1 MKRVT
6 RQEILDYVTYE
17 EQRDRLRKKIMK
29 IKDLRRINV
38 GGVLSFLFENTDTV
52 RYQIQEMIR
61 VERIVK
67 ETDILHEIKTYNEL
81 LGNSG
86 ELGCTLLIEID
97 DSEERQEKLI
107 QWLDLP
113 NHLYLILEDGSRIRA
128 SFDERQIGDSRLSSV
143 QYIKFNTGGKTPV
156 AIGSDLSLLKA
167 ETTFTVEQQKALLED
182 LLLYKIIYRKE

>member
-6 RQEILDYVTYE
+6 RLEILDYVTYE
-17 EQRDRLRKKIMK
+17 EQRDKLRKKIMK

-67 ETDILHEIKTYNEL
+67 ETDILHEVKTYNEL

-113 NHLYLILEDGSRIRA
+113 NHLYLSLKDGSRIRA
-128 SFDERQIGDSRLSSV
+128 SYDERQIGDSRLSSV

-156 AIGSDLSLLKA
+156 AIGSDLPFLKVA
-167 ETTFTVEQQKALLED
+167 TALTAYQKKALSED
-182 LLLYKIIYRKE
+182 LF

>member
-1 MKRVT
+1 MENVKRE
-6 RQEILDYVTYE
+6 EILDYVTYE
-17 EQRDRLRKKIMK
+17 EKRSEIRSKIMK
-29 IKDLRRINV
+29 IKEPRRINV
-38 GGVLSFLFENTDTV
+38 GGILSFLFENKDTM

-107 QWLDLP
+107 KWLDLP
-113 NHLYLILEDGSRIRA
+113 NHLYLNLEDGSRVGA

-143 QYIKFNTGGKTPV
+143 QYIKFNTGGKTPF
-156 AIGSDLSLLKA
+156 AIGSDLPLFKA
-167 ETTFTVEQQKALLED
+167 ETTFTLEQQKALSED
-182 LLLYKIIYRKE
+182 LL

>member
-6 RQEILDYVTYE
+6 RMEILDYVTYE
-17 EQRDRLRKKIMK
+17 EQRDQFRKQIMK
-29 IKDLRRINV
+29 VKESRRINV

-81 LGNSG
+81 LGDSG

-97 DSEERQEKLI
+97 DPDEREEKLT

-113 NHLYLILEDGSRIRA
+113 RHLYLSLEDESRIRA
-128 SFDERQIGDSRLSSV
+128 SFDERQIGDTRLSSV
-143 QYIKFNTGGKTPV
+143 QYIKFNTEGKTPV
-156 AIGSDLSLLKA
+156 AIGSDLPLLKA
-167 ETTFTVEQQKALLED
+167 ETALTVDQKKALSED
-182 LLLYKIIYRKE
+182 LF

>member
-1 MKRVT
+1 MKQVT

-17 EQRDRLRKKIMK
+17 EQRDKIRKKIMK
-29 IKDLRRINV
+29 IKELRRINV

-61 VERIVK
+61 VEHIVK

-81 LGNSG
+81 LGYLG

-97 DSEERQEKLI
+97 DPDEREEKLT
-107 QWLDLP
+107 QWLELP
-113 NHLYLILEDGSRIRA
+113 KHLYLSLEDETRIMA
-128 SFDERQIGDSRLSSV
+128 SFDERQIGDARLSSV

-156 AIGSDLSLLKA
+156 AIGSDLPFFKA
-167 ETTFTVEQQKALLED
+167 ETALTADQKKALSED
-182 LLLYKIIYRKE
+182 LF

>member
-6 RQEILDYVTYE
+6 RQEILDYVTYA
-17 EQRDRLRKKIMK
+17 EQRDKLRKKIMK

-113 NHLYLILEDGSRIRA
+113 NHLYLSLEDGSRIRA
-128 SFDERQIGDSRLSSV
+128 RFDERQVGDSRLSSV
-143 QYIKFNTGGKTPV
+143 QYIKFDSGGKTPV
-156 AIGSDLSLLKA
+156 AIGSDLPLLKA
-167 ETTFTVEQQKALLED
+167 ETTFTLEQQKALSED
-182 LLLYKIIYRKE
+182 LL

>member
-17 EQRDRLRKKIMK
+17 EQRDKFRKKIMK
-29 IKDLRRINV
+29 IKELRRINV
-38 GGVLSFLFENTDTV
+38 AGVLSFLFENTDTV

-61 VERIVK
+61 VERMVK

-81 LGNSG
+81 LGDSG

-97 DSEERQEKLI
+97 DPDERDEKLH
-107 QWLDLP
+107 QWLELP
-113 NHLYLILEDGSRIRA
+113 KHLYLSLEDESRIRA
-128 SFDERQIGDSRLSSV
+128 SFDEKQIGDARLSSV

-156 AIGSDLSLLKA
+156 AIGLDLPLFKA
-167 ETTFTVEQQKALLED
+167 ETALTADQKKALSED
-182 LLLYKIIYRKE
+182 LF

>member
-1 MKRVT
+1 MKLVT

-17 EQRDRLRKKIMK
+17 EQRDKLRKKIMK

-113 NHLYLILEDGSRIRA
+113 NHLYLSLEDGSRIRA
-128 SFDERQIGDSRLSSV
+128 RFDERQVGDSRLSSV
-143 QYIKFNTGGKTPV
+143 QYIKFDSGGKTPV
-156 AIGSDLSLLKA
+156 AIGSDLPLLKA
-167 ETTFTVEQQKALLED
+167 ETTFTVDQQKALSED
-182 LLLYKIIYRKE
+182 LL

>member
-17 EQRDRLRKKIMK
+17 EQRDKFRKKIMK
-29 IKDLRRINV
+29 IKEQRRINV
-38 GGVLSFLFENTDTV
+38 AGVLSFLFENTDTV

-81 LGNSG
+81 LGDSG

-97 DSEERQEKLI
+97 DPDEREEKLT
-107 QWLDLP
+107 QWLELP
-113 NHLYLILEDGSRIRA
+113 KHLYLSLEDETRIMA
-128 SFDERQIGDSRLSSV
+128 SLDERQIGDARLSSV
-143 QYIKFNTGGKTPV
+143 QYIKFNTGGKTPI
-156 AIGSDLSLLKA
+156 AIGSDLPLLKV
-167 ETTFTVEQQKALLED
+167 ETTFTNDQKKALSED
-182 LLLYKIIYRKE
+182 LL

>member
-1 MKRVT
+1 MRRVT

-17 EQRDRLRKKIMK
+17 DQREKFREEILK
-29 IKDLRRINV
+29 IKELRRIDV
-38 GGVLSFLFENTDTV
+38 AGVLSFLFENTDTI

-67 ETDILHEIKTYNEL
+67 ETDIQHEINTYNEL

-97 DSEERQEKLI
+97 DPNERAEKLS

-113 NHLYLILEDGSRIRA
+113 KHLYLSLEDKSKIRA

-143 QYIKFNTGGKTPV
+143 QYLKFKTGNKMPV
-156 AIGSDLSLLKA
+156 AIGSDLPLFKA
-167 ETTFTVEQQKALLED
+167 ETVLTADQKKALSVD
-182 LLLYKIIYRKE
+182 LV

>member
-17 EQRDRLRKKIMK
+17 EQRDKLRKKIIK

-52 RYQIQEMIR
+52 RYQIQEMVR

-113 NHLYLILEDGSRIRA
+113 NHLYLSLEDGSRIRA
-128 SFDERQIGDSRLSSV
+128 RFDERQVGDSRLSSV
-143 QYIKFNTGGKTPV
+143 QYIKFDSGGKTPV
-156 AIGSDLSLLKA
+156 AIGSDLPLLKA
-167 ETTFTVEQQKALLED
+167 ETSFTLEQQKALSED
-182 LLLYKIIYRKE
+182 LL

>member
-1 MKRVT
+1 MKRVN

-17 EQRDRLRKKIMK
+17 EERDKLRKKIMK
-29 IKDLRRINV
+29 IKNLRRINV

-52 RYQIQEMIR
+52 RYQIQEMVR

-113 NHLYLILEDGSRIRA
+113 NYLYLSLEDGSRIRA
-128 SFDERQIGDSRLSSV
+128 SFDERQIGYARLSSV
-143 QYIKFNTGGKTPV
+143 QYIKFNTDGKVPA
-156 AIGSDLSLLKA
+156 AIGSDLPLL
-167 ETTFTVEQQKALLED
+167 ETETVLTTDQKAALSED
-182 LLLYKIIYRKE
+182 LI

>member
-17 EQRDRLRKKIMK
+17 EQRDEFRKKIMK
-29 IKDLRRINV
+29 IKELRRINV
-38 GGVLSFLFENTDTV
+38 AGALSFLFENTDTV

-61 VERIVK
+61 VERMVK

-81 LGNSG
+81 LGDSG

-97 DSEERQEKLI
+97 DPDERDEKLT
-107 QWLDLP
+107 QWLELP
-113 NHLYLILEDGSRIRA
+113 KHLYLSLEDESRIRA
-128 SFDERQIGDSRLSSV
+128 SFDERQIGDARLSSV

-156 AIGSDLSLLKA
+156 AIGSDLPFLKVA
-167 ETTFTVEQQKALLED
+167 TALTADQKKALSED
-182 LLLYKIIYRKE
+182 LL

>member
-17 EQRDRLRKKIMK
+17 EQRDKLRKKIMK

-38 GGVLSFLFENTDTV
+38 GGFLSFLFENTDTV

-67 ETDILHEIKTYNEL
+67 ETDILHEIKTYNEI

-113 NHLYLILEDGSRIRA
+113 NHLYLSLEDESRIRA
-128 SFDERQIGDSRLSSV
+128 SFDERQIGDTRLSSV

-156 AIGSDLSLLKA
+156 AIGSDLPLLKA
-167 ETTFTVEQQKALLED
+167 ETIFTADQKKALSED
-182 LLLYKIIYRKE
+182 LFQ

>member
-17 EQRDRLRKKIMK
+17 EQRDKIRKKIMK
-29 IKDLRRINV
+29 IKELRRINV
-38 GGVLSFLFENTDTV
+38 GGDLSFLFENTDTV

-81 LGNSG
+81 LGDSG

-97 DSEERQEKLI
+97 DPDVREEKLP
-107 QWLDLP
+107 QWLELP
-113 NHLYLILEDGSRIRA
+113 KHLYLSLDDETRIMA
-128 SFDERQIGDSRLSSV
+128 SFDERQIGDARLSSV
-143 QYIKFNTGGKTPV
+143 QYIKFNTGGKTPI
-156 AIGSDLSLLKA
+156 AIGSDLPLLKA
-167 ETTFTVEQQKALLED
+167 ETTFTNDQKKALSED
-182 LLLYKIIYRKE
+182 LL

>member
-1 MKRVT
+1 MKLVT

-17 EQRDRLRKKIMK
+17 EQRDKLREKIMK

-38 GGVLSFLFENTDTV
+38 GGVLFYLFENSDSV

-113 NHLYLILEDGSRIRA
+113 NHLYLSLKDGSRIRA

-143 QYIKFNTGGKTPV
+143 QYIKFDTGGKTPF
-156 AIGSDLSLLKA
+156 AIGSDLPLLKA
-167 ETTFTVEQQKALLED
+167 ETTLTVEQQKALSED
-182 LLLYKIIYRKE
+182 LL

>member
-17 EQRDRLRKKIMK
+17 EQRDKFRKKIMK
-29 IKDLRRINV
+29 IKELRRINV
-38 GGVLSFLFENTDTV
+38 AGVLSFLFENTDTV

-61 VERIVK
+61 VERMVK

-81 LGNSG
+81 LGDSG

-97 DSEERQEKLI
+97 DPDERDEKLT
-107 QWLDLP
+107 QWLELTK
-113 NHLYLILEDGSRIRA
+113 HLYLSLEDENRIRA
-128 SFDERQIGDSRLSSV
+128 SFDERQIGDARLSSV

-156 AIGSDLSLLKA
+156 AIGSDLPLFKA
-167 ETTFTVEQQKALLED
+167 ETALTSDQKKALSED
-182 LLLYKIIYRKE
+182 LF